1 MHIKDLLEQA
11 YLLDKKGYYK
21 EADNVTRII
30 TAAQGIIE
38 HQVADQEIDSL
49 VDQSVMDIGETYLID
64 QIKLKNGL
72 MSIFPNLKDVYFE
85 DDPNNFGK
93 FLLELSAISLPLEVE
108 KNQLELLKGTIHH
121 ELQHLQDPRM
131 QKMPEKVSN
140 MMDESNIALALG
152 IQKLQ
157 EDSIL
162 PSYEELVEKMFKHFT
177 GRRSGPEDEEL
188 LLEVRQRFTP
198 QKYENVIR
206 RLKSGDHPYFNLELE
221 KPANL
226 KDFRR
231 MFSASNLMG
240 IKKFISKRPQY
251 TNQRHIE
258 TIINILK
265 NPSSDKFKALEKL
278 LERTYPE
285 FSEAFE
291 PSFLREMNTNPKY
304 ERQFYKQLGNIINDL
319 QQLSESEKG
328 N

>member
-38 HQVADQEIDSL
+38 HQATDQEIDSL
-49 VDQSVMDIGETYLID
+49 VDQSVMDVGETYLID
-64 QIKLKNGL
+64 QTKLKNGL

-93 FLLELSAISLPLEVE
+93 FLLDLSAISLPMEVA
-108 KNQLELLKGTIHH
+108 KDQIELLKGTIHH
-121 ELQHLQDPRM
+121 ELQHLHDPRM

-188 LLEVRQRFTP
+188 LSEARRRFTP
-198 QKYENVIR
+198 QKYENVIK
-206 RLKSGDHPYFNLELE
+206 RLKSGDHPYFNSELE

-240 IKKFISKRPQY
+240 IKKFISKSPQY
-251 TNQRHIE
+251 TNQKHIE

-285 FSEAFE
+285 YSETFE

-304 ERQFYKQLGNIINDL
+304 NKQFYKQIGNIINDL

-328 N
+328 Y

>member
-93 FLLELSAISLPLEVE
+93 FVLALSAISLPLEVN
-108 KNQLELLKGTIHH
+108 KNELELLKGTIHH

-131 QKMPEKVSN
+131 QKMPEKVST

-162 PSYEELVEKMFKHFT
+162 PTYEELVEKMFKHFT

-240 IKKFISKRPQY
+240 IKDSISKSPKY
-251 TNQRHIE
+251 TNQKHIE

-285 FSEAFE
+285 YSEAFE
-291 PSFLREMNTNPKY
+291 PSFLKEMNTNPKY
-304 ERQFYKQLGNIINDL
+304 NKQFYKQIGNIINDL